1 MAVCGNSLVKIPF
14 LPALGLFMATVTDK
28 RSSLDSPAA
37 FFHEPVTVFVAGRT
51 GATFFLTNNGPVT
64 DIAQMTGTAES
75 ALVMGNKII
84 MLLEDSVFFYL
95 LGNG

>member
-1 MAVCGNSLVKIPF
+1 MAVRGNSLVKIPF
-14 LPALGLFMATVTDK
+14 LPALGLFMTAVADK

-37 FFHEPVTVFVAGRT
+37 FFHEPVTMFVAGRAGT
-51 GATFFLTNNGPVT
+51 TFFLTSNGPVA
-64 DIAQMTGTAES
+64 DIVQMAGTTES
-75 ALVMGNKII
+75 TLVMGNKII

>member
-1 MAVCGNSLVKIPF
+1 MAVCGNSLIKISF
-14 LPALGLFMATVTDK
+14 LSALGLFMAAVADK

-51 GATFFLTNNGPVT
+51 GATFFLTNNGPVA
-64 DIAQMTGTAES
+64 DIAQMAGTAES
-75 ALVMGNKII
+75 ALVMRNEIV
-84 MLLEDSVFFYL
+84 MLLEDPMFFYL